1 VAIPMRNAS
10 RQRRPR
16 RTQAERS
23 AETRKKVIE
32 AVISLV
38 AEEGFARAT
47 ASRIAKRA
55 GVTWGAVQHHFGAKA
70 DILESVLDESLEHF
84 ERHMEGLVTEGRSLE
99 QRISDFID
107 RSWEH
112 YRSPHYRAVLEI
124 ILNSRADADPE
135 RHEHHRTLADAVDRL
150 WTRILA
156 DEELDAARRRIAEA
170 FAFSTLTGLA
180 VLSMIQQDDSGIREE
195 LEVLKPTL
203 RRMLRPAG
211 APERPAGR

>member
-1 VAIPMRNAS
+1 VAIPMRRAA
-10 RQRRPR
+10 RQRQPR
-16 RTQAERS
+16 RSQAERS

-47 ASRIAKRA
+47 SSRIAKRA

-84 ERHMEGLVTEGRSLE
+84 ERHMDVLVVEGRSLE
-99 QRISDFID
+99 QRVSDFID

-112 YRSPHYRAVLEI
+112 YRSAHYRAVLEI
-124 ILNSRADADPE
+124 ILNSRGDADPE
-135 RHEHHRTLADAVDRL
+135 RHEHHRALADAVDRL

-156 DEELDAARRRIAEA
+156 EERIDVARRRLAEA
-170 FAFSTLTGLA
+170 FAFSALTGLA
-180 VLSMIQQDDSGIREE
+180 VQSMIQHGDDGIRDE
-195 LEVLKPTL
+195 LEVLKQTLLRLLAPTP
-203 RRMLRPAG
+203 R
-211 APERPAGR
+211 